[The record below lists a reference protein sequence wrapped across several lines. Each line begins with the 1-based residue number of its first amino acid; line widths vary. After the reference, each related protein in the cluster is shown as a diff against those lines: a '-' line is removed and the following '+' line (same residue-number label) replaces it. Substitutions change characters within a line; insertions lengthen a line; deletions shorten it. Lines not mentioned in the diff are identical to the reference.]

1 MIYDNEE
8 YDVEETDN
16 ATKGM
21 AYTFL
26 GVIVAVLLVIGG
38 IIYLLKQLP
47 E

>member
-21 AYTFL
+21 VYTFF
-26 GVIVAVLLVIGG
+26 GVIVVFLLIIAG
-38 IIYLLKQLP
+38 IVYLIKTFT
-47 E
+47 